1 LFGVRYYG
9 ASGHK
14 LKNMLIQGS
23 GAYFLKIKIREIY
36 DYNKEHDI
44 KTKFQMNIHDELSF
58 ILDSPDTDIYLKYK
72 EIMEDFPGTYIPI
85 VADVEMTTT
94 NWGEKY
100 DIEV

>member
-1 LFGVRYYG
+1 
-9 ASGHK
+9 
-14 LKNMLIQGS
+14 
-23 GAYFLKIKIREIY
+23 
-36 DYNKEHDI
+36 
-44 KTKFQMNIHDELSF
+44 MNIHDELSF

-72 EIMEDFPGTYIPI
+72 EIMEDFPGTYVPI